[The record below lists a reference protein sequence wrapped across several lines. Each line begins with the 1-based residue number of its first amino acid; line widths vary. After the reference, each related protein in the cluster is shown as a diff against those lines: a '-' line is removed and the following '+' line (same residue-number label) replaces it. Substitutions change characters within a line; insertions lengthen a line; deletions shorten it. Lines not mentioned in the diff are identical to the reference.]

1 MEGLLVSS
9 STLKVQRPRFTCHM
23 KDMNYLKLF
32 LISVKDV
39 LSTEQGGRDVHDR
52 MDGWED
58 FQICSFPVWI
68 VTMSSYLIYLTGVQ
82 CKNKLSLGKGT
93 STYCNLFFL
102 QSWRIYTRESWHWK
116 IWFATVSKLRKA
128 WSSWLHERYFLWK
141 QCCSSMFTYC
151 P

>member
-52 MDGWED
+52 MDG
-58 FQICSFPVWI
+58 
-68 VTMSSYLIYLTGVQ
+68 
-82 CKNKLSLGKGT
+82 
-93 STYCNLFFL
+93 
-102 QSWRIYTRESWHWK
+102 
-116 IWFATVSKLRKA
+116 
-128 WSSWLHERYFLWK
+128 
-141 QCCSSMFTYC
+141 
-151 P
+151 